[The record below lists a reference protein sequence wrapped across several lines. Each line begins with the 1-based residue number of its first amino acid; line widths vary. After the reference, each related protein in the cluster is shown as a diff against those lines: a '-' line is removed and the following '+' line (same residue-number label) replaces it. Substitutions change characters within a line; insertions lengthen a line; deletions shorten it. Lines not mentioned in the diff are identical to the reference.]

1 MISTKYRRLT
11 YGDRRVIENMSK
23 AKSTQWDIA
32 MALGMSQSTISR
44 ELLRNCECGI
54 YGKDKAQAKS
64 RIRQMNKPRRYV
76 VQESEAEVLMAY
88 LKKKWSPETISAVC
102 FSERIS
108 HQTLYNYILRDRLG
122 GGKLYRYLYLSKV
135 RRKRYGEPESR
146 GQIRNKVSIEERPK
160 VVSERVR
167 FGDWEGD
174 LIMGAKHKGAILTIV
189 ERKSKYLCAA
199 RMSGK
204 NAEETRMNAIRLLRK
219 MNTETITF
227 DNGKEFALHEEIGEK
242 LGAKIYFAHPY
253 SSWERGLNEY
263 TNRLLRQYFPKGMD
277 LRKVKES
284 ELKMA
289 LSEINARP
297 RKTLNWKSPD
307 DYLAE
312 ISAAPPWGR

>member
-1 MISTKYRRLT
+1 MEETKYRRLT

-23 AKSTQWDIA
+23 AKNTQEQIA
-32 MALGMSQSTISR
+32 FVLGVSQPTISR
-44 ELLRNCECGI
+44 ELSRNRECCF
-54 YGKDKAQAKS
+54 YGKDKAHAKS
-64 RIRQMNKPRRYV
+64 RIRQINKPRRYV
-76 VQESEAEVLMAY
+76 VRESEAEVLRAC

-102 FSERIS
+102 FAGKIS
-108 HQTLYNYILRDRLG
+108 HQTLYNYIRRDRLG
-122 GGKLYRYLYLSKV
+122 GGKLYGYLYLRKV

-146 GQIRNKVSIEERPK
+146 GQIRDRVSIEERPTI
-160 VVSERVR
+160 VSEKAR

-174 LIMGAKHKGAILTIV
+174 LIMGAEHKGAILTLV

-204 NAEETRMNAIRLLRK
+204 NAEETRANAIRLLRK

-227 DNGKEFALHEEIGEK
+227 DNGKEFAFHKEIGKK
-242 LGAKIYFAHPY
+242 LGAKVYFAHPY

-277 LRKVKES
+277 LRKAKES

-289 LSEINARP
+289 LREINSRP
-297 RKTLNWKSPD
+297 RKGLDWKSPN

-312 ISAAPPWGR
+312 LAAAPPWGR

>member
-23 AKSTQWDIA
+23 AKKAQWDIA
-32 MALGMSQSTISR
+32 FALGVSQSTISR
-44 ELLRNCECGI
+44 ELSRNRVCGF
-54 YGKDKAQAKS
+54 YHKDKAHAKS
-64 RIRQMNKPRRYV
+64 RIRQINKPRRYV
-76 VQESEAEVLMAY
+76 VQESEAEVLRDC

-102 FSERIS
+102 FEGRIS
-108 HQTLYNYILRDRLG
+108 HQTLYNYIQRDRRG
-122 GGKLYRYLYLSKV
+122 GGKLYRYLYLRKV

-146 GQIRNKVSIEERPK
+146 GRIRNRVSIEERPK
-160 VVSERVR
+160 LVSERAR

-174 LIMGAKHKGAILTIV
+174 LIMGAEHKGAILTLV

-204 NAEETRMNAIRLLRK
+204 NAEETRANAIRLLCD

-227 DNGKEFALHEEIGEK
+227 DNGKEFAFHEEIGRK
-242 LGAKIYFAHPY
+242 LGAKVYFAHPY

-263 TNRLLRQYFPKGMD
+263 TNRLLRQYFPKRMD
-277 LRKVKES
+277 LRKAKES
-284 ELKMA
+284 ELQRA
-289 LSEINARP
+289 LGEINSRP
-297 RKTLNWKSPD
+297 RKSLNWKSPN

-312 ISAAPPWGR
+312 LAAAPPWGR